1 MDALRILV
9 RSLRYPPMRRL
20 QVASASWSAGDA
32 AYLVGL
38 YVFMYAV
45 GGAGSVALV
54 AIVRTVPSIVLAP
67 LVAAIA
73 SGHPADRAL
82 RTTLV
87 VRLAIVAG
95 LAWVVGTDGPLLL
108 AYALA
113 IIDSLATNLSRALRA
128 TMLPAVSRSPG
139 ELVAGNVATT
149 TGEAIATLVG
159 PALAAIALLGG
170 EPVVTFVPALVL
182 FGVALLVAWGLHV
195 SHRDVVRRR
204 RRPMAHPAEGP
215 PSAARWLMT
224 SPARSVIA
232 GFTAQRFL
240 RGALTVLLVAAA
252 IDLLGMGDPGVGVLT
267 AAIGVG
273 GLAGGAVAL
282 SATGSRRLV
291 PWFAAGIVLWSAGI
305 GQIGAIPLPVVAV
318 VGLAVAGIGKVLVD
332 VAGYTLLQRTVPNAL
347 RTRVLGIQ
355 EGFAGA
361 ALAGGSL
368 AASWLI
374 GSIGIA
380 PATVLLAAIPLVL
393 VVLLWRPLSGVDDAV
408 VIRESDLHLLRS
420 NQLFEPL
427 SMATIEELAAGL
439 GRRTVAAGDPICHQG
454 HPGDHYFGIESGE
467 VQVSVDGRPTE
478 RLGAGDWF
486 GEIAL
491 IRDVPRTATVIAE
504 TEVRLAT
511 VERSRFLDAVTGDPL
526 STDAAERLIERRLA
540 TAPG

>member
-1 MDALRILV
+1 MESLGILARALR
-9 RSLRYPPMRRL
+9 YAPMRRL
-20 QVASASWSAGDA
+20 QVASASWSAADA

-38 YVFMYAV
+38 FVFMYAV
-45 GGAGSVALV
+45 GGAGSVAIV

-73 SGHPADRAL
+73 SRYPADQAM

-87 VRLAIVAG
+87 IRFAIVAG
-95 LAWVVGTDGPLLL
+95 LAWVVGTDGSLWL
-108 AYALA
+108 AYLFAV
-113 IIDSLATNLSRALRA
+113 IDSIATTLLRALRA

-139 ELVAGNVATT
+139 ELVAGNVAMT
-149 TGEAIATLVG
+149 TGDAIATLVG

-170 EPVVTFVPALVL
+170 EPVATFVPALVL
-182 FGVALLVAWGLHV
+182 FGVALVVAWGLHV
-195 SHRDVVRRR
+195 SRRDVVRRR
-204 RRPMAHPAEGP
+204 HRPMAHPTDRA
-215 PSAARWLMT
+215 PSAARWLAT

-232 GFTAQRFL
+232 AFTAQRFL

-252 IDLLGMGDPGVGVLT
+252 IDLLGMGDAGVGVLT
-267 AAIGVG
+267 AAIGLG

-291 PWFAAGIVLWSAGI
+291 PWFAAGIVLWAVGI
-305 GQIGAIPLPVVAV
+305 GQIGLIPLPLAAV
-318 VGLAVAGIGKVLVD
+318 VGLAVAGVGKVLVD

-361 ALAGGSL
+361 GLAGGSL

-380 PATVLLAAIPLVL
+380 PATVLLAAIPVVL
-393 VVLLWRPLSGVDDAV
+393 VAILWLPLRGVDDAV
-408 VIRESDLHLLRS
+408 VVPEADLRLLRA
-420 NQLFEPL
+420 NPLFEPL
-427 SMATIEELAAGL
+427 SMATLEELAAGL
-439 GRRTVAAGDPICHQG
+439 GRRTVGAADPICHQG

-467 VQVSVDGRPTE
+467 VQVSVDGRATE
-478 RLGAGDWF
+478 RLGPGQWF

-491 IRDVPRTATVIAE
+491 IRNVPRTATVVAE
-504 TEVRLAT
+504 TDVQLAT

-526 STDAAERLIERRLA
+526 STAAAERLIEQRLA